1 MCTNKV
7 AIETHSRTRG
17 AKRRA
22 FGAEGPLSRSPS
34 LERSERRGGLL
45 FVVPVDSPV
54 DSTFERSENFAIAHT
69 VSSSSCCNEGCGQRD
84 NRVKVRPRLH
94 LRMRILTNASFK
106 FICDNGDEEMILYM
120 NTKCD

>member
-22 FGAEGPLSRSPS
+22 FGRPAEQVT

-69 VSSSSCCNEGCGQRD
+69 VSSSSCYKCYWPVMRGVAYVIIESKFVPLASAHAHINQR
-84 NRVKVRPRLH
+84 
-94 LRMRILTNASFK
+94 
-106 FICDNGDEEMILYM
+106 
-120 NTKCD
+120 

>member
-22 FGAEGPLSRSPS
+22 FGRP
-34 LERSERRGGLL
+34 ERSERRGGLL

-69 VSSSSCCNEGCGQRD
+69 VSSSSCYKCYWPAMRGVAYVIIESKFVPLASAHAHINQR
-84 NRVKVRPRLH
+84 
-94 LRMRILTNASFK
+94 
-106 FICDNGDEEMILYM
+106 
-120 NTKCD
+120 

>member
-22 FGAEGPLSRSPS
+22 FGRP
-34 LERSERRGGLL
+34 ERSERRGGLL

-69 VSSSSCCNEGCGQRD
+69 VSSSSCYSMC
-84 NRVKVRPRLH
+84 
-94 LRMRILTNASFK
+94 ILTNASFK
-106 FICDNGDEEMILYM
+106 FVSVIMKEMRR
-120 NTKCD
+120 